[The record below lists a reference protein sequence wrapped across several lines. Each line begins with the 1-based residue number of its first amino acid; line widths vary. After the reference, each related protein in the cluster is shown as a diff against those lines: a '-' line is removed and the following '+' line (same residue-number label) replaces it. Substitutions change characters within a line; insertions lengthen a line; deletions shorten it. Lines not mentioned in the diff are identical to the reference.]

1 LASIEMH
8 HEIKDIDFQNEKQDS
23 FKSNK
28 KSIKKKFSVFYFSLK

>member
-28 KSIKKKFSVFYFSLK
+28 KSIKKHFPYFIFL